1 MLTVVTL
8 GCSGASG
15 GKAASAAIGA
25 GLAVAAAAI
34 NRAAT
39 KDCWAMCAQGMRC
52 DHASGLCVPVQENG
66 IGLRGGP
73 ASSEIPAGPAS
84 DAPLA
89 PDCRGLCFR
98 GEECVVRA
106 GEPACVPVAD
116 AGAPDAD
123 AGALDGR

>member
-1 MLTVVTL
+1 MLTVTTL
-8 GCSGASG
+8 GCAGASG
-15 GKAASAAIGA
+15 GKIAAAAITAGA
-25 GLAVAAAAI
+25 AVAAAAI

-52 DHASGLCVPVQENG
+52 DHASGLCVPVPERG
-66 IGLRGGP
+66 IGPSEVP
-73 ASSEIPAGPAS
+73 ALAEIGAGAAS

-98 GEECVVRA
+98 GEECVLRA

-116 AGAPDAD
+116 AGAPD
-123 AGALDGR
+123 GG